1 MISNNNNKK
10 RCHLVINEKIG
21 ELYDREKRIKEMNYT
36 HTQAHTRTHSTQQ
49 LYVEK

>member
-36 HTQAHTRTHSTQQ
+36 HTSTHKHTQHTTTIR
-49 LYVEK
+49 